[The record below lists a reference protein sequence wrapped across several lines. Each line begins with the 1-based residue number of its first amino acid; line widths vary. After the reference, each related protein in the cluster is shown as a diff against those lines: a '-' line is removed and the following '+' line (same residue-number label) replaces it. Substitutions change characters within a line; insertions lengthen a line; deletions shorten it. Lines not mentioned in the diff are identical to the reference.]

1 MEDLC
6 VRKQSMNTYT
16 AEDLMQILRLGKT
29 AVYDLIK
36 KSYKN
41 GENFKVIKVG
51 KQYRV
56 PKSSFDCWFNS

>member
-1 MEDLC
+1 MMEDLC

-41 GENFKVIKVG
+41 E
-51 KQYRV
+51 
-56 PKSSFDCWFNS
+56 